1 MTYHETS
8 IPGLWLLEPAIY
20 PDVRGNFYESY
31 NAHDFAQHIG
41 SLVFVQDNQSTSRR
55 GVLRGL
61 HMQHAPYS
69 QAKLVRCV
77 SGAIM
82 DVAVDL
88 RPESAHYGQHYAIEL
103 SADNALQ
110 LFIPQGFAHGFITL
124 SDEAT
129 VLYKVDAPYAPR
141 AERTIRFDDPK
152 LAINWEELSGMKAEQ
167 FVLSEKDRSAP
178 YL

>member
-20 PDVRGNFYESY
+20 PDERGNFYESY

-41 SLVFVQDNQSTSRR
+41 SLTFVQDNQSTSIR

-61 HMQHAPYS
+61 HLQQSPHA
-69 QAKLVRCV
+69 QAKLVRCI
-77 SGAIM
+77 SGSIM

-88 RPESAHYGQHYAIEL
+88 RPESAHYGQYYAVEL
-103 SADNALQ
+103 SATNALQ
-110 LFIPQGFAHGFITL
+110 LFIPKGFAHGFITL
-124 SDEAT
+124 SEEAT
-129 VLYKVDAPYAPR
+129 VLYKVDAPYAPM
-141 AERTIRFDDPK
+141 AERTIRYDDPK
-152 LAINWEELSGMKAEQ
+152 LSIDWVGISGLSVAE
-167 FVLSEKDRSAP
+167 FILSDKDRNAS